1 MNTIPER
8 DWKYLRSIND
18 ELMQRF
24 CEKANQKSN
33 SILQNPNLDSYERYK
48 QLFNHVEDSDE
59 RLARCF
65 DDWRRSTIF
74 TRLLMIIKESLLSD
88 IEFHNLSSET
98 QKWIISSRKL
108 MDGDK

>member
-65 DDWRRSTIF
+65 DDWRRSTII

>member
-18 ELMQRF
+18 ELLQRY

-33 SILQNPNLDSYERYK
+33 LILYNPSLDSYERYK

-74 TRLLMIIKESLLSD
+74 TRLLMIIEESLLSD
-88 IEFHNLSSET
+88 TEFQNLSSET

-108 MDGDK
+108 MNGDK